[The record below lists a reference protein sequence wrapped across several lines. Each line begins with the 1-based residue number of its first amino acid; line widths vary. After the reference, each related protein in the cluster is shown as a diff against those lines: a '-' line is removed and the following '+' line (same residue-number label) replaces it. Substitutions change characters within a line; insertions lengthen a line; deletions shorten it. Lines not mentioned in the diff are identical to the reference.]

1 MDFMKLSVRLPIED
15 VCIDINKDSSF
26 EGERRTGVRTT
37 MSMLRAS
44 PVARP
49 RLLIAVP
56 RPQYPVRFQ
65 SVPE

>member
-1 MDFMKLSVRLPIED
+1 MVFMKLSVRLPIED
-15 VCIDINKDSSF
+15 VCRDVNKDLSLR
-26 EGERRTGVRTT
+26 ERRTGVRTT

-44 PVARP
+44 SVARP

-56 RPQYPVRFQ
+56 RPQYPVRFH